1 MKAKRIATFC
11 TAAALIAAQTAPA
24 RADFGDALVGGVVGG
39 VIGGAIVNEANK
51 KKQKTYAAPSV
62 SSAQRAQN
70 AEVQTSLNYFG
81 YPAGTPDGVLGAR
94 SRRAIADYQMTLG
107 YTGTGYL
114 TDYERSHLVASYHRA
129 IAGGAA
135 TAQAAA
141 TNPMGMRGLLVT
153 WRDEAMG
160 IVPAAPAAP
169 ATVPATAP
177 ATLPAAAPE
186 TTMATAPATGLPTF
200 LGTAGAEVSLA
211 SFCNRVGLM
220 TTTNGGYT
228 TVADMTDPMDALG
241 EQLCLTRAYAIAQGE
256 ELAARVPGTTP
267 EQIAQQCAGF
277 GPAMK
282 AELASLSLS
291 NAPAVLEEVKRFAVG
306 TGMPPAQL
314 SSTAKICLSVGYRTD
329 AMDVAT
335 ASALLLAGLG
345 ETAYAEVLGHHLSQ
359 GFGANQ
365 RTDLAFDWY
374 GLALEGAD
382 RPGAAVFAPG
392 QPERMQLLRKAAYGM
407 VGRADDAVTTP
418 VPAALPSFQVPQAS
432 N

>member
-24 RADFGDALVGGVVGG
+24 STDFGDALVGGVVGG

-107 YTGTGYL
+107 YPGTGYL

-160 IVPAAPAAP
+160 IVPAAP
-169 ATVPATAP
+169 
-177 ATLPAAAPE
+177 
-186 TTMATAPATGLPTF
+186 
-200 LGTAGAEVSLA
+200 
-211 SFCNRVGLM
+211 
-220 TTTNGGYT
+220 
-228 TVADMTDPMDALG
+228 
-241 EQLCLTRAYAIAQGE
+241 
-256 ELAARVPGTTP
+256 
-267 EQIAQQCAGF
+267 
-277 GPAMK
+277 
-282 AELASLSLS
+282 
-291 NAPAVLEEVKRFAVG
+291 
-306 TGMPPAQL
+306 
-314 SSTAKICLSVGYRTD
+314 
-329 AMDVAT
+329 
-335 ASALLLAGLG
+335 
-345 ETAYAEVLGHHLSQ
+345 
-359 GFGANQ
+359 
-365 RTDLAFDWY
+365 
-374 GLALEGAD
+374 
-382 RPGAAVFAPG
+382 
-392 QPERMQLLRKAAYGM
+392 
-407 VGRADDAVTTP
+407 
-418 VPAALPSFQVPQAS
+418 
-432 N
+432 

>member
-107 YTGTGYL
+107 YPGTGYL

-177 ATLPAAAPE
+177 ATVPAAAPE

-228 TVADMTDPMDALG
+228 TVADMTDIFLLLLAP
-241 EQLCLTRAYAIAQGE
+241 IA
-256 ELAARVPGTTP
+256 AWPGNCSDG
-267 EQIAQQCAGF
+267 A
-277 GPAMK
+277 
-282 AELASLSLS
+282 
-291 NAPAVLEEVKRFAVG
+291 
-306 TGMPPAQL
+306 
-314 SSTAKICLSVGYRTD
+314 
-329 AMDVAT
+329 AT
-335 ASALLLAGLG
+335 ASRRGLPGNAWRAPRRSRSAPVHYRLRRSRAAGRQ
-345 ETAYAEVLGHHLSQ
+345 LSECRHPPPANDD
-359 GFGANQ
+359 GA
-365 RTDLAFDWY
+365 
-374 GLALEGAD
+374 
-382 RPGAAVFAPG
+382 
-392 QPERMQLLRKAAYGM
+392 
-407 VGRADDAVTTP
+407 
-418 VPAALPSFQVPQAS
+418 
-432 N
+432 